1 MYDIVLHTQPR
12 SQGLSSL
19 PPLSLRKRHD
29 NGGRK
34 ERPWERGCDILWDLG
49 IPDLAPGR
57 SHSKESS
64 SSVVNEL
71 NLHFV
76 YTFCLINISHWS
88 FIFGCER
95 IKLAHLVSEANEKD
109 EMNWKR
115 ASLLTSCNVSLI
127 SFSNVSNMTCADD
140 SCLTCWMTG
149 TQSLRALIMYWINKT
164 KHWIIN
170 TAPLL
175 KGHIIVLDRL
185 QSSRVAS
192 LPYNWL
198 KKIPPYS
205 QPISVKIKSVVLA
218 NWDAFPVL
226 CAGASISFDW
236 LIWIYPSVIIG

>member
-1 MYDIVLHTQPR
+1 MYDIVWHTQPR

-29 NGGRK
+29 NGGRE

-149 TQSLRALIMYWINKT
+149 TQSLRALIMYWINKKKT
-164 KHWIIN
+164 LNNKNSTTTERTHYSLRHIEIIEGRQF
-170 TAPLL
+170 TW
-175 KGHIIVLDRL
+175 RL
-185 QSSRVAS
+185 A
-192 LPYNWL
+192 

-205 QPISVKIKSVVLA
+205 PPISVKNK
-218 NWDAFPVL
+218 
-226 CAGASISFDW
+226 IST
-236 LIWIYPSVIIG
+236 